1 MQLIILRIL
10 LRYKLNPI
18 KGSAIL
24 GRLSLLEGLDSIL
37 LLFILA
43 EILLVYI

>member
-1 MQLIILRIL
+1 MQPVMLGAL

-18 KGSAIL
+18 KGSAML

-37 LLFILA
+37 LLSILVETLSA
-43 EILLVYI
+43 YI

>member
-1 MQLIILRIL
+1 MQPIILGAL

-18 KGSAIL
+18 EGSTIL
-24 GRLSLLEGLDSIL
+24 GRLSLLEGLDFIL

-43 EILLVYI
+43 ETLLVYI